1 MSTKTNHFK
10 LGAFILGAGVLLV
23 AALLFFGLFG
33 AFRPKAIFETYFNES
48 VQGLEVGS
56 RVKLRGV
63 NVGTVRRIA
72 LTASEYELDRPVAE
86 RRPYVLVEVALD
98 ERDLGP
104 EIGRQIGRD
113 TEAQVARGM
122 RIRLSQLGITGVSF
136 LELDF
141 VDPQRNPPLEA
152 PWQPR
157 NPYIPSMP
165 SRLTRIFESTENF
178 FEKLED
184 VDVALVLTN
193 VNRALVAVKDALDG
207 ADSPAI
213 SGQLTNLLAE
223 LRVTNRRVADL
234 LAEPAW
240 RQLPA
245 EAGQTL
251 ARARETLAGLQQQI
265 EKADLAAVA
274 AQATQTLR
282 QVQGL
287 AAGRDGEIDEIL
299 QNLAALT
306 ENLRAVSELARQY
319 PSFLLFG
326 QPPAPKPAKP

>member
-1 MSTKTNHFK
+1 MSTQTNHFK

-23 AALLFFGLFG
+23 AALLFFGLFR
-33 AFRPKAIFETYFNES
+33 AFRPQVLFETYFNES

-63 NVGTVRRIA
+63 NIGTVRRIA
-72 LTASEYELDRPVAE
+72 LTASEYETDRPVAE

-104 EIGRQIGRD
+104 EIGRQIGQD
-113 TEAQVARGM
+113 TQAQVARGL

-141 VDPQRNPPLEA
+141 VDPLRNPPLEV
-152 PWQPR
+152 PWPPR
-157 NPYIPSMP
+157 NPFIPSMP

-178 FEKLED
+178 FEKLEG

-193 VNRALVAVKDALDG
+193 VNNALVAVKTALDG

-223 LRVTNRRVADL
+223 LRVTNQRLSDL
-234 LAEPAW
+234 LAQPGLK
-240 RQLPA
+240 QLPA
-245 EAGQTL
+245 DAAQTL
-251 ARARETLAGLQQQI
+251 ATARDTIASLRGQL
-265 EKADLAAVA
+265 EKADLAGVT

-282 QVQGL
+282 QIQSL